1 MTMSAN
7 KTKKTVGKT
16 IRKTI
21 TDNTVDQDVL
31 AYTVGDDPV
40 LDLQLA
46 VWDCMGTAAHVTML
60 SEMKLK
66 RPVVT
71 REEAAVARRELGKI
85 AALAEKGEFEIRV
98 EDQDVHMAVER
109 VLTEKLGD
117 LGKKIHTGRSRN
129 DQVAVDVRLH
139 MKDGILRAESELVAL
154 ASTLREFGL
163 KAGAVP
169 LVGRTHLQPAMPSTV
184 EMWATGH
191 AEMILDQ
198 LENLEAA
205 YRLADANPLGSAA
218 GYGVPLPLDRKRT
231 TELLAFRRSIHNCF
245 GASMARGE
253 CEAALLSALA
263 QLMAV
268 LSRLAE
274 DAILFSM
281 PEFAYFK
288 LPRAYCTGSSIM
300 PQKFNPDVLEL
311 VRSKAAQV
319 LGLQTASLSLLHAM
333 PGGYNRDLQDCKWL
347 YMKGLDIARTT
358 LRILAKVVAGMTV
371 DEAKCRAA
379 FTPGVFATDVALRK
393 VAGGT
398 PWRDAYHEVRD
409 QFAALYDGRP
419 AEVASIDPDE
429 AVAAKRHEG
438 TTGGINHKVYRRREE
453 AALKSIRTRLDA
465 LQSAKKALF
474 V

>member
-1 MTMSAN
+1 M
-7 KTKKTVGKT
+7 K
-16 IRKTI
+16 KTI
-21 TDNTVDQDVL
+21 TDRTIDADVL

-40 LDLQLA
+40 LDLAL
-46 VWDCMGTAAHVTML
+46 VKWDCMGTAAHVTML
-60 SEMKLK
+60 SEMKGLR

-71 REEAAVARRELGKI
+71 KAEAAKVRRELGRI
-85 AALAEKGEFEIRV
+85 VALAEKGRFRILT

-109 VLTEKLGD
+109 MLTERLGD

-139 MKDGILRAESELVAL
+139 MKDEILRAESEAVAL
-154 ASTLREFGL
+154 AAELRSFGRR
-163 KAGAVP
+163 AGAVP

-205 YRLADANPLGSAA
+205 YRLADLNPLGSAA
-218 GYGVPLPLDRKRT
+218 GYGVPLPLDRRRT
-231 TELLAFRRSIHNCF
+231 TELLGFSRTIHNCF

-253 CEAALLSALA
+253 CEASLLSALA
-263 QLMAV
+263 QMMAV

-274 DAILFSM
+274 DTILFSM

-288 LPRAYCTGSSIM
+288 LPREYCTGSSIM

-319 LGLQTASLSLLHAM
+319 LGLQTAALSLLHAM

-358 LRILAKVVAGMTV
+358 LRILAKVVKGLKV
-371 DEAKCRAA
+371 DAAKCRAA
-379 FTPGVFATDVALRK
+379 FSPGVFATDVALRK
-393 VAGGT
+393 VAEGT
-398 PWRDAYHEVRD
+398 PWRDAYHDVRD
-409 QFAALYDGRP
+409 QFAALYDGKP
-419 AEVASIDPDE
+419 AEVAAIDPDD
-429 AVAAKRHEG
+429 AVAAKAHEG
-438 TTGGINHKVYRRREE
+438 TTGGIDHALYERRERE
-453 AALKSIRTRLDA
+453 ALKGVSARLAAMDRRCR
-465 LQSAKKALF
+465 ALF
-474 V
+474 R

>member
-1 MTMSAN
+1 M
-7 KTKKTVGKT
+7 KT
-16 IRKTI
+16 RKTI
-21 TDNTVDQDVL
+21 TDATVDPDIL

-40 LDLQLA
+40 LDLRLA
-46 VWDCMGTAAHVTML
+46 VWDCLGTAAHVTML

-66 RPVVT
+66 KPVVT
-71 REEAAVARRELGKI
+71 KREAATVRRELGRI
-85 AALAEKGEFEIRV
+85 AKLAEAGRFAIRV
-98 EDQDVHMAVER
+98 DDQDVHMAVER
-109 VLTEKLGD
+109 LLTERLGD

-139 MKDGILRAESELVAL
+139 MKDEILRAEAETADLASALVAF
-154 ASTLREFGL
+154 AA
-163 KAGAVP
+163 KAGPVP
-169 LVGRTHLQPAMPSTV
+169 LVGRTHLQPAMPSSV

-205 YRLADANPLGSAA
+205 YRLADLNPLGSAA
-218 GYGVPLPLDRKRT
+218 GYGVPLPLDRRRT
-231 TELLAFRRSIHNCF
+231 SALLAFARPIHNCF

-274 DAILFSM
+274 DLILFSM
-281 PEFAYFK
+281 PEFAYFR

-333 PGGYNRDLQDCKWL
+333 PGGYNRDLQDCKGL
-347 YMKGLDIARTT
+347 YMKGLDITRTT
-358 LRILAKVVAGMTV
+358 LRILAKVVAGVTV
-371 DEAKCRAA
+371 NAGNCRRA
-379 FTPGVFATDVALRK
+379 FTPGVYATDVALQM
-393 VAGGT
+393 VAAGT
-398 PWRDAYHEVRD
+398 PWRDAYHAVRD

-419 AEVASIDPDE
+419 NHVASLDPD
-429 AVAAKRHEG
+429 AVVRAKTHEG
-438 TTGGINHKVYRRREE
+438 ATGGIDRALYTARCRAAQDAVARRRKAME
-453 AALKSIRTRLDA
+453 R
-465 LQSAKKALF
+465 AKKKLLA
-474 V
+474 

>member
-1 MTMSAN
+1 MI
-7 KTKKTVGKT
+7 TK
-16 IRKTI
+16 KTI
-21 TDNTVDQDVL
+21 TDNRIDPDVL

-40 LDLQLA
+40 LDLRLA

-71 REEAAVARRELGKI
+71 KAEAAKVRRELGKI
-85 AALAEKGEFEIRV
+85 AALAKAGRFTIR
-98 EDQDVHMAVER
+98 EDDQDVHMAVER
-109 VLTEKLGD
+109 MLTERLGD

-139 MKDGILRAESELVAL
+139 MKDEILKTEGEAL
-154 ASTLREFGL
+154 ALAETLCRFGA
-163 KAGAVP
+163 KAGRIP

-191 AEMILDQ
+191 AEMIADQ

-205 YRLADANPLGSAA
+205 YRLADLNPLGSAA
-218 GYGVPLPLDRKRT
+218 GYGVPLPLDRRRT
-231 TELLAFRRSIHNCF
+231 TELLGFSRTIHNCF

-253 CEAALLSALA
+253 CEASLLSALA

-274 DAILFSM
+274 DLILFSM

-288 LPRAYCTGSSIM
+288 LPREYCTGSSIM

-311 VRSKAAQV
+311 VRSKAAQT
-319 LGLQTASLSLLHAM
+319 LGLQTAALSLLHAM
-333 PGGYNRDLQDCKWL
+333 PGGYNRDLQDCKGL
-347 YMKGLDIARTT
+347 YMKGLDVTRTT
-358 LRILAKVVAGMTV
+358 LRILAKVVAGLSV
-371 DEAKCRAA
+371 NAEKCRAG
-379 FTPGVFATDVALRK
+379 FTPGVFATDVALRM
-393 VAGGT
+393 VSAGT

-409 QFAALYDGRP
+409 HLERLG
-419 AEVASIDPDE
+419 EEDPDT
-429 AVAAKRHEG
+429 AVNAKTHEG
-438 TTGGINHKVYRRREE
+438 TTGGIDGGVYRKRF
-453 AALKSIRTRLDA
+453 AALAKSVSNRLAALDA
-465 LQSAKKALF
+465 KCRALLK
-474 V
+474 

>member
-1 MTMSAN
+1 M
-7 KTKKTVGKT
+7 K
-16 IRKTI
+16 KTI
-21 TDNTVDQDVL
+21 TDNTVDPDVL
-31 AYTVGDDPV
+31 SYTVGDDPV
-40 LDLQLA
+40 LDLALA
-46 VWDCMGTAAHVTML
+46 KWDCMGTAAHVTML

-71 REEAAVARRELGKI
+71 KAEAAKVRKALAGI
-85 AALAEKGEFEIRV
+85 AALAEKGGFSIR
-98 EDQDVHMAVER
+98 EDDQDVHMAVER
-109 VLTEKLGD
+109 MLTERLGD
-117 LGKKIHTGRSRN
+117 LGKKVHTGRSRN

-139 MKDGILRAESELVAL
+139 IKDEILRAEAEAAGL
-154 ASTLREFGL
+154 ASSLVSFGG
-163 KAGAVP
+163 KAGPVP

-218 GYGVPLPLDRKRT
+218 GYGVPLPLDRART
-231 TELLAFRRSIHNCF
+231 TELLGFARTIHNCF

-274 DAILFSM
+274 DLILFSM

-311 VRSKAAQV
+311 VRSKAAQA
-319 LGLQTASLSLLHAM
+319 LGLQAASLSLLHAM

-347 YMKGLDIARTT
+347 YMKGLEIVRTT
-358 LRILAKVVAGMTV
+358 LRILAKVVDGVKLDAQ
-371 DEAKCRAA
+371 KCRAA

-393 VAGGT
+393 VADGV

-419 AEVASIDPDE
+419 AEVATIDPDA
-429 AVAAKRHEG
+429 AVAAKTHEG
-438 TTGGINHKVYRRREE
+438 TTGGIDLGAYRRRCRDVLKGV
-453 AALKSIRTRLDA
+453 AARQGLLQRKFRALLK
-465 LQSAKKALF
+465 
-474 V
+474 

>member
-1 MTMSAN
+1 M
-7 KTKKTVGKT
+7 KKTS
-16 IRKTI
+16 KTI
-21 TDNTVDQDVL
+21 TDNTIDSLVL
-31 AYTVGDDPV
+31 KYTVGDDPV
-40 LDLQLA
+40 LDLDLA

-71 REEAAVARRELGKI
+71 KKEAATVRKALGRI

-109 VLTEKLGD
+109 MLTEELGD

-139 MKDGILRAESELVAL
+139 MKKSILDIEGLVAML
-154 ASTLREFGL
+154 AFALCLVGE
-163 KAGAVP
+163 KYAKVP
-169 LVGRTHLQPAMPSTV
+169 LVGRTHLQPAMPSSV

-198 LENLEAA
+198 VENLEAA
-205 YRLADANPLGSAA
+205 YRLADLNPLGSAA
-218 GYGVPLPLDRKRT
+218 GYGVPLPLDRRRT
-231 TELLAFRRSIHNCF
+231 TELLGFSRTIHNCF

-253 CEAALLSALA
+253 CEASLLSALA

-274 DAILFSM
+274 DMILLSM
-281 PEFAYFK
+281 PEFACFK
-288 LPRAYCTGSSIM
+288 LPREFCTGSSIM

-319 LGLQTASLSLLHAM
+319 VGLQTAALTLLHAM
-333 PGGYNRDLQDCKWL
+333 PGGYNRDLQDCKSL
-347 YMKGLDIARTT
+347 YMKGLDIASTT
-358 LRILAKVVAGMTV
+358 LQILFKVVSEMEV
-371 DEAKCRAA
+371 DADRCRAS
-379 FTPGVFATDVALRK
+379 FTPGVFATDAALRM
-393 VAGGT
+393 VAEGM

-409 QFAALYDGRP
+409 HLERLSDANPDSAIAAKTHEGATAGIDRELYKRRFADVFNSTVERQAALEKAR
-419 AEVASIDPDE
+419 
-429 AVAAKRHEG
+429 
-438 TTGGINHKVYRRREE
+438 
-453 AALKSIRTRLDA
+453 
-465 LQSAKKALF
+465 KALF
-474 V
+474 R

>member
-1 MTMSAN
+1 M
-7 KTKKTVGKT
+7 K
-16 IRKTI
+16 KTI
-21 TDNTVDQDVL
+21 TDNTVDADVL
-31 AYTVGDDPV
+31 SYTVGDDPV
-40 LDLQLA
+40 LDLALA
-46 VWDCMGTAAHVTML
+46 KWDCMGTAAHVTML

-71 REEAAVARRELGKI
+71 KAEAAKVRKALAGI
-85 AALAEKGEFEIRV
+85 VALAEKGKFSIR
-98 EDQDVHMAVER
+98 EDDQDVHMAVER
-109 VLTEKLGD
+109 MLTEKLGD

-139 MKDGILRAESELVAL
+139 MKDAILRAEAETVAL
-154 ASTLREFGL
+154 ASSLVAFGG
-163 KAGAVP
+163 KAGPIP

-218 GYGVPLPLDRKRT
+218 GYGVPLPLDRART
-231 TELLAFRRSIHNCF
+231 TELLGFSRTIHNCF

-274 DAILFSM
+274 DLILFSM
-281 PEFAYFK
+281 PEFAYFR
-288 LPRAYCTGSSIM
+288 LPREYCTGSSIM

-358 LRILAKVVAGMTV
+358 LRIIAKVVDGVKV
-371 DEAKCRAA
+371 DAERCRAG

-393 VAGGT
+393 VAAGT
-398 PWRDAYHEVRD
+398 PWRDAYHDVRD
-409 QFAALYDGRP
+409 HLEQL
-419 AEVASIDPDE
+419 ESEDPDA
-429 AVAAKRHEG
+429 AVAAKTHEG
-438 TTGGINHKVYRRREE
+438 TCGGIDLGAYNRRCRDFLKGVSARL
-453 AALKSIRTRLDA
+453 AALDRRCASL
-465 LQSAKKALF
+465 LKKA
-474 V
+474 